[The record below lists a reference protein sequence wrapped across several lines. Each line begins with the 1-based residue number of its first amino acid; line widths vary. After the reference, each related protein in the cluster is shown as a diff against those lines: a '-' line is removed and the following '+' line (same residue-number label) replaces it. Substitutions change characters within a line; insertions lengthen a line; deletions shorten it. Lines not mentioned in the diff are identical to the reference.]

1 MFPNN
6 MDPRAIKGMMD
17 KLGIKSKS
25 IDSRKVVIYGN
36 ERDIVIEGAEVTLI
50 EGQGMRSFQISG
62 GRISEVDKSIVEIS
76 DEDVK
81 LVQEQAGVDDPELV
95 RKTLEDTKGDIA
107 EAILRLKMTKP
118 PS

>member
-1 MFPNN
+1 MFPN
-6 MDPRAIKGMMD
+6 MDPRALKGMLD

-25 IDSRKVVIYGN
+25 IDSRKVVIYGM
-36 ERDIVIEGAEVTLI
+36 EKDIVIEEPEVTLI

-62 GRISEVDKSIVEIS
+62 GKVSEVDRSALEIS

-81 LVQEQAGVDDPELV
+81 LVQEQTGIEDTALV

-107 EAILRLKMTKP
+107 EAILRLKLSKP
-118 PS
+118 SS